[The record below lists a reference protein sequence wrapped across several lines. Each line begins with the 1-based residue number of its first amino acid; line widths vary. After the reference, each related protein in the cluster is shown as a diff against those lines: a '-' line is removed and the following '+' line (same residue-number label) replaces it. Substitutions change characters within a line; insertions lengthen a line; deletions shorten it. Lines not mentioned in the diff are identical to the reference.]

1 MIKTDY
7 LMNKTLDVIRNFK
20 KKEIKRMNTKK
31 IDDECVEIISEI
43 CKQSHGLIRS
53 PEMVHMIFRKIGKK
67 LSVRSIRSVRAKLG
81 Y

>member
-1 MIKTDY
+1 
-7 LMNKTLDVIRNFK
+7 MNKTLDVIRNFK
-20 KKEIKRMNTKK
+20 KKQIKRMNSKK

-43 CKQSHGLIRS
+43 FKQSHGFIRS
-53 PEMVHMIFRKIGKK
+53 PEMVHMIFRKSGKK

>member
-1 MIKTDY
+1 
-7 LMNKTLDVIRNFK
+7 MNVIRDFK
-20 KKEIKRMNTKK
+20 KKEIRRLKHTK